1 MDRKIGGLRRL
12 AVAWVAVTALAGCTE
27 LQFLS
32 QATKEVSGTTATA
45 PGDPSAP
52 DLGPRYKVGDPYQV
66 KGVWYYPKVDYGYV
80 EEGIASWYGPN
91 FHGNATANGAVFDQY
106 KVSAAHRTLPM
117 PSMVRVTNLENG
129 RSIKVI
135 VNDRGPFHQSRII
148 DLSRRGAQL
157 LGFETKGTALVR
169 VEILE
174 AESLRLASMVPGGPA
189 PSGMTQV
196 ADTRPEPP
204 PPSSAPTA
212 SVDGEDLAP
221 PPGSDGTTVA
231 ASAEPPAEDT
241 APPEAPTERE
251 DLVEIDANE
260 DVTMVAVAAS
270 PDVFIQAGAFS
281 LFDNANRARSQLSY
295 LGPVVVQE
303 YTRSDTPLFRV
314 RLGPVR
320 EDANLE
326 QLLVSVIAA
335 GYGDAHIVV
344 DEN

>member
-1 MDRKIGGLRRL
+1 MGSAWTGPRRL
-12 AVAWVAVTALAGCTE
+12 ALAVAAAAALAGCTE

-32 QATKEVSGTTATA
+32 QASKEVGQTSASA

-52 DLGPRYKVGDPYQV
+52 DLGPRLKIGNPYQV
-66 KGVWYYPKVDYGYV
+66 KGVWYYPKADYRYE

-91 FHGNATANGAVFDQY
+91 FHGKPTANGAVFDQT

-169 VEILE
+169 VEVLE
-174 AESLRLASMVPGGPA
+174 AESLRLAAIVQGGGRA

-196 ADTRPEPP
+196 ASDAPEPP
-204 PPSSAPTA
+204 PPETAPTA

-221 PPGSDGTTVA
+221 PPGVGRTIAPSEPEPQVA
-231 ASAEPPAEDT
+231 S
-241 APPEAPTERE
+241 PTERARTSPVVADE
-251 DLVEIDANE
+251 E
-260 DVTMVAVAAS
+260 VTIVAVDAS
-270 PDVFIQAGAFS
+270 PNVFIQAGAFS
-281 LFDNANRARSQLSY
+281 LYDNANRARVQLSY

-314 RLGPVR
+314 RLGPVAD
-320 EDANLE
+320 DAELE
-326 QLLVSVIAA
+326 RLLVSVIAA

-344 DEN
+344 DES

>member
-1 MDRKIGGLRRL
+1 MSSAWTQSRRL
-12 AVAWVAVTALAGCTE
+12 ALAAAAIAMLAGCTE

-32 QATKEVSGTTATA
+32 QATKEVGQGTASA

-52 DLGPRYKVGDPYQV
+52 DLGPRFKVGNPYQV
-66 KGVWYYPKVDYGYV
+66 KGVWYYPKADYRYE

-91 FHGNATANGAVFDQY
+91 FHGKPTANGAVFDQT

-169 VEILE
+169 VEVLE
-174 AESLRLASMVPGGPA
+174 AESLRLAAIVQGGGRT
-189 PSGMTQV
+189 PSGVTSGPTQV
-196 ADTRPEPP
+196 ANDSPEPP
-204 PPSSAPTA
+204 PPETAPTA

-221 PPGSDGTTVA
+221 PPGVGRTVA
-231 ASAEPPAEDT
+231 PEEPAT
-241 APPEAPTERE
+241 QAVSTTERAQPSPVVADE
-251 DLVEIDANE
+251 E
-260 DVTMVAVAAS
+260 VTIVAVDAT
-270 PDVFIQAGAFS
+270 PNVFIQAGAFS
-281 LFDNANRARSQLSY
+281 LYDNANRARVQLSY
-295 LGPVVVQE
+295 LGSVVVQE

-314 RLGPVR
+314 RLGPVTD
-320 EDANLE
+320 EAELE
-326 QLLVSVIAA
+326 RLLVSVIAA

-344 DEN
+344 DES